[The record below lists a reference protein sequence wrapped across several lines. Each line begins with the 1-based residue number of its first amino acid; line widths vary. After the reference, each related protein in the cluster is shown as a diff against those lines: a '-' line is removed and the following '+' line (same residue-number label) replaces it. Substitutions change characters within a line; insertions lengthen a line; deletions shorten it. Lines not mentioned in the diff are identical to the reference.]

1 MGQIDNKK
9 KGRGAPDAEPMLTA
23 SKKGFIVLFGI
34 QLQKKREFP
43 TVKLGSLQA
52 KKNLLLEV
60 MIPNLSIKY
69 ATRIKW
75 QKTNSFLFKKYF

>member
-1 MGQIDNKK
+1 MTQYLKQMYCSWRIWYFNASGTNRQKK

-52 KKNLLLEV
+52 KKNFTIRSYDSQLV
-60 MIPNLSIKY
+60 H
-69 ATRIKW
+69 
-75 QKTNSFLFKKYF
+75 

>member
-1 MGQIDNKK
+1 
-9 KGRGAPDAEPMLTA
+9 MLTA

-34 QLQKKREFP
+34 QLQKKKKREFP

-52 KKNLLLEV
+52 KKKILLLEV

-75 QKTNSFLFKKYF
+75 QKTNSFLFKKSKVQV